1 MASIRKHRDK
11 WQAQIRLHGIKPIA
25 KSFVKKSDAVSWA
38 RVIESR
44 VTLGTYAD
52 PRVAENTLV
61 KDLIDRYL
69 EQPNQRNRVDASLKS
84 RCNRLR
90 RSLGAFSLSK
100 LSVLH
105 LSEYRD
111 QRLEV
116 VSSQTVIHEL
126 SLLRAIFRLAAHDWG
141 IPFPLGI
148 PTIRLPKTPR
158 GRTRRLVEGE
168 EEALLSLCEDDTV
181 LRNFILL
188 ALETA
193 MRRSELINLCWE
205 DIDLNSRTLS
215 IHKTK
220 NGIPRQIPLS
230 DKAVEILQRLVD
242 DRVTKAEQSDDTSR
256 LVFSLSATAISHRFA
271 RLREKAGITNLRVHD
286 LRHESI
292 SRLFEL
298 GFNQMEVAA
307 ISGHQTVAMLQRYCH
322 LSIGHLSSKLAE
334 VSNPDYRALTR

>member
-1 MASIRKHRDK
+1 
-11 WQAQIRLHGIKPIA
+11 
-25 KSFVKKSDAVSWA
+25 
-38 RVIESR
+38 
-44 VTLGTYAD
+44 
-52 PRVAENTLV
+52 
-61 KDLIDRYL
+61 
-69 EQPNQRNRVDASLKS
+69 
-84 RCNRLR
+84 
-90 RSLGAFSLSK
+90 
-100 LSVLH
+100 VLH

-126 SLLRAIFRLAAHDWG
+126 SLLRAILRTAATEWA
-141 IPFPLGI
+141 IPFPQGI

-168 EEALLSLCEDDTV
+168 EEKLLSLCVDDDPV
-181 LRNFILL
+181 LRDFILL
-188 ALETA
+188 AIETA

-205 DIDLNSRTLS
+205 DIDLKSRTLS

-230 DKAVEILQRLVD
+230 DKAIMVLQCLVD
-242 DRVTKAEQSDDTSR
+242 DWVTNGDQNNNTRDRV
-256 LVFSLSATAISHRFA
+256 FNLSATAISHRFA
-271 RLREKAGITNLRVHD
+271 RLREKAGIRDLRVHD

-298 GFNQMEVAA
+298 GLNQMEVAA

-334 VSNPDYRALTR
+334 VSNPDYRASTR

>member
-1 MASIRKHRDK
+1 
-11 WQAQIRLHGIKPIA
+11 
-25 KSFVKKSDAVSWA
+25 
-38 RVIESR
+38 
-44 VTLGTYAD
+44 
-52 PRVAENTLV
+52 
-61 KDLIDRYL
+61 
-69 EQPNQRNRVDASLKS
+69 
-84 RCNRLR
+84 
-90 RSLGAFSLSK
+90 
-100 LSVLH
+100 VLH

-168 EEALLSLCEDDTV
+168 EEVLLSLCEDDTV
-181 LRNFILL
+181 LRDFILL

-205 DIDLNSRTLS
+205 DIDLNSRILS

-230 DKAVEILQRLVD
+230 DKAIKILRCLVD
-242 DRVTKAEQSDDTSR
+242 DRVTNGEQSENSSGP
-256 LVFSLSATAISHRFA
+256 VFNLSATAISHRFA
-271 RLREKAGITNLRVHD
+271 RLREKAGIRDLRIHD

-298 GFNQMEVAA
+298 GLNQMEVAA

-322 LSIGHLSSKLAE
+322 LSIGHLSSKLDE
-334 VSNPDYRALTR
+334 VSNSDYRALTRWS